1 MAGVFFGRSPLRWW
15 LRFSFAGRGRCR
27 WLFRRRWPGPACLNH
42 SRESPSRRFRA
53 SQERNG
59 EFFGEERDDRTPHA
73 RGLRTAVQQDYR
85 RAMSGGEG
93 ADGLVSCSGGRQ
105 GRASKRIAREFQRL
119 LVAGGT
125 IDGLSTI
132 VSSRE
137 TDLAPTCAGEKASAT
152 LFPNRAQS
160 IVWQGASDKE
170 TLLEFGDLSRGPTKT
185 NGSRPGYSR

>member
-1 MAGVFFGRSPLRWW
+1 MVGVFFGRSPLRWW

-42 SRESPSRRFRA
+42 SRESPSRRIRA

-73 RGLRTAVQQDYR
+73 RGLRIEVQQDYR

-125 IDGLSTI
+125 IDGLYRLSP
-132 VSSRE
+132 RE
-137 TDLAPTCAGEKASAT
+137 KLIWLRRVLVKRRVQ
-152 LFPNRAQS
+152 LFFRTVHRALC
-160 IVWQGASDKE
+160 GKE
-170 TLLEFGDLSRGPTKT
+170 RLIKRLC
-185 NGSRPGYSR
+185 